1 MARLTELFK
10 IVKSLSQQEKA
21 ELIATTIHLLTAK
34 VVSILLNKL
43 LLAHIVNPQKLLK
56 TACVIQFK
64 DLSAKTATSLS
75 QFAPTQLQNIP
86 RNHLKLGLNS
96 LNV

>member
-1 MARLTELFK
+1 M
-10 IVKSLSQQEKA
+10 
-21 ELIATTIHLLTAK
+21 
-34 VVSILLNKL
+34 VSILLNKL

-75 QFAPTQLQNIP
+75 QFAPTQLQNMQNSVELNGVVEADETFFALSFKGNHKKSTTFTMP
-86 RNHLKLGLNS
+86 RKAHKRG
-96 LNV
+96 